1 MLSIAK
7 YNFLRG
13 KRYTKQESV
22 PVGCVPPTFRPL
34 YFRSHVPGSV
44 GGGEYLPWGPN
55 VCGGGEY
62 PPLRSHVQGYE
73 YPLTRHTHALDIP
86 NPLDIYLDIPPPP
99 WTYLPLEGT
108 WYQRYRPVDRH
119 TPVKTWPSSNFVGM
133 RQLSETFKWA
143 FKWIILNGSCD
154 KFVLSQIIFC
164 N

>member
-1 MLSIAK
+1 MSQLGV
-7 YNFLRG
+7 Y
-13 KRYTKQESV
+13 
-22 PVGCVPPTFRPL
+22 RPL
-34 YFRSHVPGSV
+34 SDRCISGHISEGQWV
-44 GGGEYLPWGPN
+44 GMSISPEVQMYLEEVSTHPWGPMSR
-55 VCGGGEY
+55 GMSTHSPDIPTPWTY
-62 PPLRSHVQGYE
+62 PPLGYL
-73 YPLTRHTHALDIP
+73 PRHTT
-86 NPLDIYLDIPPPP
+86 PP